1 MTNKYKGF
9 TIVELVIVIAVVA
22 ILATVLIPI
31 FSAIV
36 KRANISADT
45 QAVRNMNVILASESA
60 ESSAPGGIEAVVSL
74 LRANGIT
81 DLTPQTRFYKFFW
94 LEGDNVI
101 ILTDEGDRPV
111 YPEEYVG
118 EGLAPSWHA
127 LDGDEAVTFPAATR
141 NPNEDAQ
148 SFTVTVTQ
156 SGFAS
161 VDIPFEIPR
170 VAKEGDEFRVEIG
183 LPEEYQKGV
192 PISRYYIKT
201 ITVIMK
207 DGESERQVVLR
218 SKKAQESGR
227 EALFEVDESAL
238 LYISCVTGNIEIN
251 IDVVEYALVTL
262 EGDNM
267 SGFMLLVYRNDEG
280 FTINCDKIN
289 MKEGYMVTS
298 AIGTQNGN
306 DLGELYVKENQCIR
320 SDTVSFMNGDLDI
333 KVETKPKNYNV
344 DLVLNKP
351 GEGTIHTQT
360 INVKYSIMN
369 PDLSFTVDLNELGL
383 NITEV
388 LGYGY
393 DPEKVNLLDRLRPNV
408 DYNKDNNTLT
418 VSDVKCDFKLICTV
432 KTEP

>member
-1 MTNKYKGF
+1 
-9 TIVELVIVIAVVA
+9 
-22 ILATVLIPI
+22 
-31 FSAIV
+31 
-36 KRANISADT
+36 
-45 QAVRNMNVILASESA
+45 
-60 ESSAPGGIEAVVSL
+60 
-74 LRANGIT
+74 
-81 DLTPQTRFYKFFW
+81 
-94 LEGDNVI
+94 
-101 ILTDEGDRPV
+101 
-111 YPEEYVG
+111 
-118 EGLAPSWHA
+118 
-127 LDGDEAVTFPAATR
+127 
-141 NPNEDAQ
+141 
-148 SFTVTVTQ
+148 
-156 SGFAS
+156 
-161 VDIPFEIPR
+161 
-170 VAKEGDEFRVEIG
+170 
-183 LPEEYQKGV
+183 
-192 PISRYYIKT
+192 
-201 ITVIMK
+201 MK

-306 DLGELYVKENQCIR
+306 DLGELYVKEDQCIR
-320 SDTVSFMNGDLDI
+320 SDTVSFMNGDVYI
-333 KVETKPKNYNV
+333 KVKTQPKSYNV

-351 GEGTIHTQT
+351 GAGTIHTKT
-360 INVKYSIMN
+360 INVTYSAEN

-393 DPEKVNLLDRLRPNV
+393 DPEKVNLIDRLRPKV
-408 DYNKDNNTLT
+408 EYNKDNNTLT

-432 KTEP
+432 KTDP